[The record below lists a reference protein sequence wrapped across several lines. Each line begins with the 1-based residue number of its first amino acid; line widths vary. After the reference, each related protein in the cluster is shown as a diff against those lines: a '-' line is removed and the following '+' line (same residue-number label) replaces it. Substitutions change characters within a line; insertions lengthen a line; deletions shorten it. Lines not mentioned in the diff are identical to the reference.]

1 MLSSIPNLF
10 LTQESVKISRENF
23 PDLKRI
29 SPLQKVK
36 KETTDFIEF
45 YLLYSPRNHDLL
57 MACDKSVQPMS
68 LGLQKSCWPHNS
80 PATLCPVKGPHNSW

>member
-29 SPLQKVK
+29 SPFQKVK
-36 KETTDFIEF
+36 KTKLISLSSIF
-45 YLLYSPRNHDLL
+45 YTHPEI
-57 MACDKSVQPMS
+57 MIC
-68 LGLQKSCWPHNS
+68 
-80 PATLCPVKGPHNSW
+80 

>member
-10 LTQESVKISRENF
+10 LTQESVKISRENS

-29 SPLQKVK
+29 WPFQKEK
-36 KETTDFIEF
+36 KKTKTDFIEF

-57 MACDKSVQPMS
+57 MACDKSVQPVS
-68 LGLQKSCWPHNS
+68 LGL
-80 PATLCPVKGPHNSW
+80 